1 MSDSHL
7 EFEHPVL
14 NEAVPAIGGEYQF
27 SEEKRVSAE
36 GGDIL
41 YYKGFFMI
49 DRSCCGVGGSA
60 YAMVAGVVAGWHC
73 KTAEN
78 GRPVSLVRPLRNT
91 AARTRITAMIKKED
105 PLCQVTFL

>member
-1 MSDSHL
+1 MSEQHL

-14 NEAVPAIGGEYQF
+14 HEAVPAIGGEYQF
-27 SEEKRVSAE
+27 SEEKRVAAE

-60 YAMVAGVVAGWHC
+60 YAMVAGVVARWHC
-73 KTAEN
+73 KTAGN
-78 GRPVSLVRPLRNT
+78 GRPVSLVRPVRST
-91 AARTRITAMIKKED
+91 SARTRITAMIKSED